1 MLKLWGRNNSVNVQK
16 AIWCLEELGVPY
28 ERTDAGMQYGVVNE
42 APFRKMNP
50 NGLVPVIEDGGA
62 VLWESNAIVRYL
74 GAKYGKGTLWPEDP
88 AARAQSD
95 KWMDWCATVYWPP
108 MREIF
113 WGLIRTPPEK
123 RNPELIETSRKKA
136 VEILKILD
144 AALADSDYI
153 SGKQLTIG
161 DIPLGTISWRWF
173 GIAALERPPLP
184 NVEAWFERLSQR
196 EAFKKSVLLPL
207 N

>member
-1 MLKLWGRNNSVNVQK
+1 MLKLWGRDNSVNVQK
-16 AIWCLEELGVPY
+16 AIWALEELKLPY
-28 ERTDAGMQYGVVNE
+28 ERIDAGMQFGVVNE
-42 APFRKMNP
+42 PHYRKMNP
-50 NGLVPVIEDGGA
+50 NGLVPVIDDGGA
-62 VLWESNAIVRYL
+62 IIWESNAIVRYL

-108 MREIF
+108 MREVF

-123 RNPELIETSRKKA
+123 RNLELIETSRKKA
-136 VEILKILD
+136 ADILKILD
-144 AALADSDYI
+144 AALAATDYI
-153 SGKQLTIG
+153 AGKNLTIG

-173 GIAALERPPLP
+173 GIAGLERPPFP
-184 NVEAWFERLSQR
+184 NVEAWFQRLSQR

>member
-16 AIWCLEELGVPY
+16 AIWCLEELNVPY
-28 ERTDAGMQYGVVNE
+28 ERIDAGMQYGVVNE
-42 APFRKMNP
+42 PPFRAMNP

-62 VLWESNAIVRYL
+62 VIWESNAIVRYL
-74 GAKYGKGTLWPEDP
+74 AAKYGRGTLWAEDP
-88 AARAQSD
+88 AERAQSD

-108 MREIF
+108 MREVF

-136 VEILKILD
+136 AEVLKILD
-144 AALADSDYI
+144 SALSGSDYI
-153 SGKQLTIG
+153 AGKQLTIG

-173 GIAALERPPLP
+173 GIADLERVPLP
-184 NVEAWFERLSQR
+184 NVEAWFKRLSQR

>member
-16 AIWCLEELGVPY
+16 AIWCLEELQLRY
-28 ERTDAGMQYGVVNE
+28 ERIDAGMQYGLVNE
-42 APFRKMNP
+42 PPFRRMNP
-50 NGLVPVIEDGGA
+50 NGLVPVIDDGGA
-62 VLWESNAIVRYL
+62 VIWESNAIVRYL
-74 GAKYGKGTLWPEDP
+74 AAKYGKGTLWPEDA

-123 RNPELIETSRKKA
+123 RNLELIETSRKKSG
-136 VEILKILD
+136 ENLDILD
-144 AALADSDYI
+144 AALEGRDYI
-153 SGKQLTIG
+153 AGSQLTIG
-161 DIPLGTISWRWF
+161 DIPLGAISWRWF
-173 GIAALERPPLP
+173 GIEGLERPPRP
-184 NVEAWFERLSQR
+184 NAEAWFKRLSRR
-196 EAFKKSVLLPL
+196 EAFRKSVLLPL

>member
-16 AIWCLEELGVPY
+16 PIWCLEELKVPY
-28 ERTDAGMQYGVVNE
+28 ERIDAGMQYGVVNE
-42 APFRKMNP
+42 LQFRKMNP

-62 VLWESNAIVRYL
+62 VIWESNAIVRYL
-74 GAKYGKGTLWPEDP
+74 AAKYGKGTLWAEDP
-88 AARAQSD
+88 AERAQSD

-108 MREIF
+108 MREVF
-113 WGLIRTPPEK
+113 WGLVRTPPEK

-136 VEILKILD
+136 GEILKILD
-144 AALADSDYI
+144 AALSRSDYI
-153 SGKQLTIG
+153 AGDHLTIG
-161 DIPLGTISWRWF
+161 DIPLGAISWRWF
-173 GIAALERPPLP
+173 GIAGLERPSRP
-184 NVEAWFERLSQR
+184 NVEAWFKRLSQR

>member
-16 AIWCLEELGVPY
+16 AIWCLEELKVPY
-28 ERTDAGMQYGVVNE
+28 ERIDAGMQYGVVNE
-42 APFRKMNP
+42 PPFRKMNP
-50 NGLVPVIEDGGA
+50 NGLVPVIEDDGA
-62 VLWESNAIVRYL
+62 VIWESNAIVRYL

-108 MREIF
+108 MREVF

-136 VEILKILD
+136 AEILKILD
-144 AALADSDYI
+144 AALDGNDYI
-153 SGKQLTIG
+153 AGSQLTIG
-161 DIPLGTISWRWF
+161 DIPLGTITWRWF
-173 GIAALERPPLP
+173 GIYGLERPSRP
-184 NVEAWFERLSQR
+184 NVEAWFKRLSQR

>member
-16 AIWCLEELGVPY
+16 AIWCLEELKVPY
-28 ERTDAGMQYGVVNE
+28 ERIDAGMQYGVVNE
-42 APFRKMNP
+42 PQFRRMNP

-62 VLWESNAIVRYL
+62 VIWESNAVVRYL
-74 GAKYGKGTLWPEDP
+74 GAKYGKGTLWAEDP
-88 AARAQSD
+88 AERAQSD

-108 MREIF
+108 MREVF

-123 RNPELIETSRKKA
+123 RNLELIEASRKKA
-136 VEILKILD
+136 AEVLKILD
-144 AALADSDYI
+144 AALSGSDYI
-153 SGKQLTIG
+153 AGSQLTIG

-173 GIAALERPPLP
+173 GIDGLERVPLP
-184 NVEAWFERLSQR
+184 NVEAWFKRLSQR